1 MIGENLA
8 MLIKDMFKKKIDR
21 NIQGVIV
28 VGEEGL
34 QDEKSELEEYVVT
47 KELQRHFDEFFSIYK
62 TGIQGKTRKN
72 GVWISGFFGSGKS
85 HFLKILSYLLGNKLV
100 ENKHTLDYFKD
111 DHKINNALTIADMEL
126 AASVPTDVIL
136 FNIDSKSEQSSKHS
150 KDAIVNV
157 FLKVFNEMQG
167 YYGSKP
173 NVAELERNLVE
184 DNKYAEFQNAFLEI
198 SGHPWL
204 EYRYRFN
211 YEFTQVAKALAKIGY
226 QGLTEETALILCKN
240 IMQNPHQISIEDFAK
255 MVKKYCDKKG
265 NNHHVVFCVDE
276 VGQYISD
283 DSQMMLNLQTMREEL
298 GKECLGRA
306 WVIVTS
312 QQDVDALTSAI
323 VKVGDF
329 SKIQGR
335 FDTRLSLSSA
345 NVDEVIKKRILEKTE
360 AANQTLRL
368 LYDEKDVSIKNK
380 IRFENTAEMKLY
392 ENRDDF
398 AAVYPFVPYQF
409 ILLGKVLNSIRTHG
423 ASGKHLSEGE
433 RSMLALFKRAAVD
446 VKDKEDGAIVP
457 FYMFYNALA
466 NFLDAVHSRVISQA
480 MDNKRINPDGD
491 SDCFAV
497 NVLKTLFLV
506 KYVKEFQNTTVANIT
521 SLMVS
526 NLDEDI
532 HALTKKVEEALNILK
547 RETLI
552 QEHSGNYVF
561 LTEEEQEIGREIARQ
576 NVEVGEIQNKISDL
590 IFNDI
595 YPESR
600 YKKPEFNGR
609 YTFLYNQLVDDRP
622 HKANQNY
629 DVGVHVLTSRFTDY
643 DERTLKLMSGEGKQV
658 IVVLP
663 PDNDSYWN
671 EIAQCL
677 KIEKYL
683 QHNPT
688 SSNDRYAAI
697 KEAKIREF
705 NERNVNAR
713 EYLVDCLK
721 NAQIY
726 VNGNIAELKTKD
738 VSARIN
744 EALGKLID
752 VVYFKLKYID
762 TAMNADNMRS
772 LLKNNSSTVLNL
784 GSAAI
789 PNKNA
794 IDDVKKYIDSNT
806 VAHNKISLKTIKDY
820 FAKAPYGFINDD
832 IEWIMAKLLKD
843 GSISLF
849 LMHESITLVNKSADE
864 IVDYLTK
871 KNYVDKVMLEPKKQ
885 IEKKKIDLVKDLL
898 KEVFNENTLTT
909 DSEQLMAD
917 FQKFSNGYLNTL
929 KNYNRDYY
937 SKGIYPGQQVVDKG
951 INLFTAIANINDLLE
966 FYNYITK
973 NEDELIEF
981 ADDYEPVK
989 KFFAGEQK
997 KIFDDAAAKYK
1008 IFINSKSYID
1018 DSELEEIAEQIIQ
1031 ILQHNNPYSLIQK
1044 LPGLT
1049 EAFNR
1054 KYLLLLDKHTDPVTA
1069 AVLENKNQLL
1079 QALEGK
1085 SFKDQYLI
1093 KIAKIFNDFLK
1104 EMKAADDIMVLR
1116 SFMDKSDLEK
1126 QKLLKEIDSLSLKEM
1141 SANTSAETAKAGNVI
1156 KPKQNQSYYIRE
1168 IVHATSWRLENEED
1182 VDRYVEQL
1190 RKNLKQALSEDA
1202 VINIKF

>member
-1 MIGENLA
+1 MIGESLA

-47 KELQRHFDEFFSIYK
+47 KELQKHFDEFFSIYK

-85 HFLKILSYLLGNKLV
+85 HFLKILSYLLANKLV
-100 ENKHTLDYFKD
+100 DDKHTLDYFKD
-111 DHKINNALTIADMEL
+111 DHKINNAMTVADMEL

-136 FNIDSKSEQSSKHS
+136 FNIDSKSEQTSKHS

-173 NVAELERNLVE
+173 NIADLERNLAE
-184 DNKYAEFQNAFLEI
+184 DGKYTAFQEAFLEI
-198 SGHPWL
+198 SGHQWL
-204 EYRYRFN
+204 DYRHRFN
-211 YEFTQVAKALAKIGY
+211 YEFMQVAKALAKIGY
-226 QGLTEETALILCKN
+226 QGLNEETALVLCKN

-255 MVKKYCDKKG
+255 MVKKYCDQKG
-265 NNHHVVFCVDE
+265 NDHHVVFCVDE

-312 QQDVDALTSAI
+312 QQDVDVITSAV
-323 VKVGDF
+323 VKSGDF

-360 AANQTLRL
+360 AAKQTLRL
-368 LYDEKDVSIKNK
+368 VYDEKDVSIKNK

-446 VKDKEDGAIVP
+446 VKDNEQGVIIP
-457 FYMFYNALA
+457 FYMFYDALA
-466 NFLDAVHSRVISQA
+466 NFLDAVHSRVIAQA
-480 MDNKRINPDGD
+480 LDNKRINPNGE

-521 SLMVS
+521 SLMIS
-526 NLDEDI
+526 DIDEDI
-532 HALTKKVEEALNILK
+532 HVLTKKVEDALTILK

-576 NVEVGEIQNKISDL
+576 NVETGEIQNKISEL

-609 YTFLYNQLVDDRP
+609 YTFGYNQLVDDRL
-622 HKANQNY
+622 HKSNQSY
-629 DVGVHVLTSRFTDY
+629 DVGLRIITPHFNEY

-658 IVVLP
+658 LVVLQ
-663 PDNDSYWN
+663 PDDRSYWN
-671 EIAQCL
+671 EIGQSL

-683 QHNPT
+683 QHNPM
-688 SSNDRYAAI
+688 SSTDRYAAI
-697 KEAKIREF
+697 KEAKVRELI
-705 NERNVNAR
+705 ERSANAKQ
-713 EYLVDCLK
+713 YLQESLK
-721 NAQIY
+721 EAQIY
-726 VNGNIAELKTKD
+726 VNGSLADIKTKD
-738 VSARIN
+738 ITARLN
-744 EALGKLID
+744 EALNKLID

-762 TAMNADNMRS
+762 TAMNVDSMRS
-772 LLKNNSSTVLNL
+772 LLKNDKHAALDL
-784 GSAAI
+784 GNESI

-794 IDDVKKYIDSNT
+794 IDDVKRYIDSNT

-820 FAKAPYGFINDD
+820 FSKAPYGFINDD
-832 IEWIMAKLLKD
+832 VEWIMAKLLKD

-849 LMHESITLVNKSADE
+849 LQHESITLVNKS
-864 IVDYLTK
+864 VDDIIEYLTK
-871 KNYVDKVMLEPKKQ
+871 KAFTDKVMLEPKKQ
-885 IEKKKIDLVKDLL
+885 VEKKKIDLAKDLL
-898 KEVFNENTLTT
+898 KEVFCENTLTT
-909 DSEQLMAD
+909 DAEQLMAA
-917 FQKFSNGYLNTL
+917 FKKSCIGCLNTL
-929 KNYNRDYY
+929 RNYHRDYY
-937 SKGIYPGQQVVDKG
+937 SKSIYPGKAIVDNG
-951 INLFTAIANINDLLE
+951 IELFTVLVNIDDLLE
-966 FYNYITK
+966 FYNYLAK
-973 NEDELIEF
+973 NEDKLIEF
-981 ADDYEPVK
+981 ADDYEPVR

-997 KIFDDAAAKYK
+997 KIFDDAAEKYN
-1008 IFINSKSYID
+1008 IFINSTSYIT
-1018 DSELEEIAEQIIQ
+1018 DSELVEIAEQIKS

-1044 LPGLT
+1044 LPGLI
-1049 EAFNR
+1049 EAFNN
-1054 KYLLLLDKHTDPVTA
+1054 KYAVILENNTFPVKQT
-1069 AVLENKNQLL
+1069 VLENKMQVL

-1085 SFKDQYLI
+1085 SFKDQYLV
-1093 KIAKIFNDFLK
+1093 KVAKIFNEFLQNI
-1104 EMKAADDIMVLR
+1104 EAAKDIMVLR
-1116 SFMDKSDLEK
+1116 SYMDKSDLEK
-1126 QKLLKEIDSLSLKEM
+1126 QKLLKDIDDLYMQETAAK
-1141 SANTSAETAKAGNVI
+1141 SAAETGSAAAVKQ
-1156 KPKQNQSYYIRE
+1156 KQNQSYYIKE
-1168 IVHATSWRLENEED
+1168 IVHATSWRLENEAD

-1190 RKNLKQALSEDA
+1190 RANLKQALSEDT

>member
-1 MIGENLA
+1 

-47 KELQRHFDEFFSIYK
+47 KELQKHFDEFFSIYK

-85 HFLKILSYLLGNKLV
+85 HFLKILSYLLSNKLV

-111 DHKINNALTIADMEL
+111 DKKIHNAMTVADMEL

-136 FNIDSKSEQSSKHS
+136 FNIDSKSEQSSKQS

-173 NVAELERNLVE
+173 NIAELERNLAE
-184 DNKYAEFQNAFLEI
+184 DNKYAEFQNAFFEV
-198 SGHPWL
+198 SGHTWI
-204 EYRYRFN
+204 EYRHRFN
-211 YEFTQVAKALAKIGY
+211 YEFMQVAEALAKIGY
-226 QGLTEETALILCKN
+226 QGLNKETALILCRN

-255 MVKKYCDKKG
+255 MVKKYCDQKG

-312 QQDVDALTSAI
+312 QQDVDVITSAI
-323 VKVGDF
+323 VKSGDF

-360 AANQTLRL
+360 TANQTLRL
-368 LYDEKDVSIKNK
+368 LYDDKDISIKNK

-392 ENRDDF
+392 EDRNDF

-446 VKDKEDGAIVP
+446 IKDKEDGAIVP

-466 NFLDAVHSRVISQA
+466 NFLDAVHSRVIAQA
-480 MDNKRINPDGD
+480 LDNKRINPSGD
-491 SDCFAV
+491 SDCFTV

-506 KYVKEFQNTTVANIT
+506 KYVKEFQSTTVANIA

-526 NLDEDI
+526 SLDEDMHI
-532 HALTKKVEEALNILK
+532 LTKKVEEALQVLK
-547 RETLI
+547 QETLI

-576 NVEVGEIQNKISDL
+576 NVEIGEIQSKISDL

-622 HKANQNY
+622 HKQNQNY
-629 DVGVHVLTSRFTDY
+629 DVGVHILTSHFTDY
-643 DERTLKLMSGEGKQV
+643 DEHTLKLMSGEGRQV
-658 IVVLP
+658 LVVLP
-663 PDNDSYWN
+663 PDNNAYWN
-671 EIAQCL
+671 EIGQWL

-683 QHNPT
+683 QHNPM
-688 SSNDRYAAI
+688 SANDRYAAI
-697 KEAKIREF
+697 KQAKIKELGERMANARQYLIECLKEAK
-705 NERNVNAR
+705 
-713 EYLVDCLK
+713 
-721 NAQIY
+721 IY
-726 VNGNIAELKTKD
+726 VNGSIADIKAKD
-738 VSARIN
+738 VSMRIN

-762 TAMNADNMRS
+762 TAMNADSIRS
-772 LLKNNSSTVLNL
+772 LLKNDKTSALDL
-784 GSAAI
+784 GNEGI

-794 IDDVKKYIDSNT
+794 VDDVRKYIDNNT
-806 VAHNKISLKTIKDY
+806 IAHNKISLKTIKDN

-832 IEWIMAKLLKD
+832 IEWIMGKLLKD

-849 LMHESITLVNKSADE
+849 LMHESITLVNKSADD
-864 IVDYLTK
+864 IVEYLTK
-871 KNYVDKVMLEPKKQ
+871 KNYADKIMLEPKKQ
-885 IEKKKIDLVKDLL
+885 IEKKKIDIARELL
-898 KEVFNENTLTT
+898 KEVFNENSLTT
-909 DSEQLMAD
+909 DPERLMAD
-917 FQKFSNGYLNTL
+917 FKKFCNGYLNTL
-929 KNYNRDYY
+929 QNYTRDYY
-937 SKGIYPGQQVVDKG
+937 SKGIYPGKAIVADG
-951 INLFTAIANINDLLE
+951 IKLFTVLVNIDALLD
-966 FYNYITK
+966 FYGFLAE
-973 NEDELIEF
+973 NEDRFLEF

-989 KFFAGEQK
+989 KFFVGEQK
-997 KIFDDAAAKYK
+997 KIFDDATEKYA
-1008 IFINSKSYID
+1008 IFVNSRSYID
-1018 DSELEEIAEQIIQ
+1018 DSELENIAEQINT
-1031 ILQHNNPYSLIQK
+1031 ILQHNNPYGFIQK
-1044 LPGLT
+1044 LPGLI
-1049 EAFNR
+1049 EAFNN
-1054 KYLLLLDKHTDPVTA
+1054 KYLAVLDAHTAPVKKI
-1069 AVLENKNQLL
+1069 VLENKNQVL

-1085 SFKDQYLI
+1085 SFKDQYLV
-1093 KIAKIFNDFLK
+1093 KVAKIFNDFLQ
-1104 EMKAADDIMVLR
+1104 EIETTNDIMILR
-1116 SFMDKSDLEK
+1116 SFIDKSDMEK
-1126 QKLLKEIDSLSLKEM
+1126 QRLLKEIDALYLKE
-1141 SANTSAETAKAGNVI
+1141 AAAKTTAENGSSVTTV
-1156 KPKQNQSYYIRE
+1156 KPRQNHNYYIKE
-1168 IVHATSWRLENEED
+1168 IVHATSWRLESEAD

-1190 RKNLKQALSEDA
+1190 RASLKQALSEDA